1 MRIVRFV
8 GVAWTSLSDLCVVL
22 EFMDGGDLRSLLD
35 RYIESGHLVGFD
47 REKITIALHV
57 CHGLVH
63 LHALA
68 PAITRRDLK
77 CATSC
82 QAAFWRPR

>member
-1 MRIVRFV
+1 MRFV
-8 GVAWTSLSDLCVVL
+8 GVAWDSLSDLCVVL
-22 EFMDGGDLRSLLD
+22 EFMGGGDLRSLLD

-57 CHGLVH
+57 CHTLMC
-63 LHALA
+63 LHSLA
-68 PAITRRDLK
+68 PAIIHRDLK

-82 QAAFWRPR
+82 

>member
-8 GVAWTSLSDLCVVL
+8 GVAWDLLPDLCVVL

-35 RYIESGHLVGFD
+35 RYIESDHLVGFD

-57 CHGLVH
+57 CHALVY
-63 LHALA
+63 LHSLA
-68 PAITRRDLK
+68 PSITHRDFK

-82 QAAFWRPR
+82 